1 MYRSQRSAMT
11 FLTMV
16 SKGVLLEHI
25 QFHTLPQEKQRTG
38 MIILPNVVEDAVRN
52 VAGCELMSRNLF

>member
-1 MYRSQRSAMT
+1 MT

-16 SKGVLLEHI
+16 SKGVLLGQI

-38 MIILPNVVEDAVRN
+38 MIILPNVAE
-52 VAGCELMSRNLF
+52 ELGKMLFAMLQAAS